1 MQRWITPVAFAATA
15 LLLTTA
21 CSKAE
26 PLDETHNGELTDSD
40 EKREEDNSPFDEYE
54 FRVQSGMNVR
64 VEMRSTDFDPYLM
77 VANPDGSEAGQ
88 NDDCTPGDYEL
99 ACVEF
104 TAENTGKYTV
114 IANSFSES
122 GRGEYTVH
130 IVTTND

>member
-1 MQRWITPVAFAATA
+1 MQKWITPVAFAATA

-26 PLDETHNGELTDSD
+26 PLDETHSGELTDGD
-40 EKREEDNSPFDEYE
+40 TRLDTDNSPYDEYD
-54 FRVQSGMNVR
+54 FRVQSGMNVS
-64 VEMRSTDFDPYLM
+64 VEMRSTAFDTYLI
-77 VANPDGSEAGQ
+77 VTGPDGEQVAQ
-88 NDDCTPGDYEL
+88 NDDCTAGDYDL
-99 ACVEF
+99 SCVEF
-104 TAENTGKYTV
+104 SAEDTGKYTV